1 LSGGTRSLSD
11 VAQTVARNV
20 GGANDTAHK
29 LVSALE
35 DTLQTVESASKRLF
49 SVLDQ
54 IAERSKT
61 AQGSLDEAS
70 REMENR
76 LAQIPELAAE
86 HAARLSSLLEDQAS
100 RMGALADALGARG
113 KPARETPQRT
123 SREQAEPPP
132 AEPAPAE
139 TPPGASKA
147 FAEEPPLAP
156 APAILRARK
165 DEAQTGGGSG
175 GRFALLRRRASAETA
190 QRAPEAQIAEQEAE
204 GTTGGFW
211 SALFSRIEGE
221 SPSERA
227 PAPAPSAEGPAHDFE
242 AAARAVV
249 EGLHAL
255 AIDLDRL
262 LEEEPPMELWKRYR
276 SGERNAFARRLLTL
290 KGQGIEER
298 IRHKYRDDTEFRDH
312 ANHYIEHFEEL
323 LARARTHDR
332 ERVLEDTYLSSHTGR
347 LYQLIKDA
355 VGG

>member
-1 LSGGTRSLSD
+1 
-11 VAQTVARNV
+11 
-20 GGANDTAHK
+20 
-29 LVSALE
+29 
-35 DTLQTVESASKRLF
+35 
-49 SVLDQ
+49 VLDQ
-54 IAERSKT
+54 IAERSKSARGT
-61 AQGSLDEAS
+61 LDDAS
-70 REMENR
+70 REMEGR
-76 LAQIPELAAE
+76 LAHLPELAAE

-100 RMGALADALGARG
+100 RMSALAEALGARG
-113 KPARETPQRT
+113 KPAREIPEASLRA
-123 SREQAEPPP
+123 SLEPPAPIAEPV
-132 AEPAPAE
+132 ASE
-139 TPPGASKA
+139 TPPLAPKA
-147 FAEEPPLAP
+147 FADEAPLAP
-156 APAILRARK
+156 APAILRAERE
-165 DEAQTGGGSG
+165 EAQSEGPGGAGSVR
-175 GRFALLRRRASAETA
+175 RFSLLRRRTSAEA
-190 QRAPEAQIAEQEAE
+190 VQRAPEAHIGEQEAE

-221 SPSERA
+221 ASSERA
-227 PAPAPSAEGPAHDFE
+227 PASAPSEDEPAQDFE
-242 AAARAVV
+242 SAARAVV

-276 SGERNAFARRLLTL
+276 SGERNVFARRLLTL

-312 ANHYIEHFEEL
+312 ADHYIEHFEEL